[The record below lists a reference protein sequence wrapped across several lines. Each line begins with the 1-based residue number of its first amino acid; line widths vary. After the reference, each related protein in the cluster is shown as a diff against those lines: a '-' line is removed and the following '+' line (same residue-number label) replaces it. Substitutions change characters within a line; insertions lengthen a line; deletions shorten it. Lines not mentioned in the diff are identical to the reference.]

1 MKMERAAMIEKF
13 RSQVVNF
20 FPLQPK
26 SKIPMVAWKQY
37 QTEMYHGIIPTNCN
51 FAIICGKVSSNLAV
65 FDFDHCEDMEVLNAI
80 TPDALKNTLVVR
92 SQRGFHVY
100 VKLDRTIKNVK
111 LTRKDSMIIDVQSD
125 GKYVVAPT
133 SIHPSGIEYEV
144 VSEHCNIKKVFGEDI
159 LESLMKIGF
168 EVELGGAEGATG
180 EMIAK
185 GGVKNGSLH
194 DSLRTYALHLI
205 LKADITNRDTYD
217 YELRRWNREGN
228 NEYKVNDHDFER
240 TINDAWN
247 YGISIKNG
255 EETDP
260 SEKKSKKDDSS
271 HAEHAVRIMREMP
284 IKTMR
289 DTDEMLYYKNG
300 VYNMGAESRIAE
312 MCESL
317 VQDCKSSDVYEISNT
332 IRRLTYVDRKDFDKD
347 PMKINLLNGVVD
359 VMTGEVFDHSPN
371 NLYRNCVP
379 VTYDPS
385 ILPVEVPK
393 FLRECHLGDQHKYL
407 NLIEEI
413 SYTLLREQ
421 TFQLAFMYTGS
432 GSNGKSVWLDWIQK
446 FFGHENCANQSLHSL
461 AMNRFA
467 AADLE
472 GKLLNIYP
480 DLKPDALKQNDKLK
494 PLITGDAMSVERKM
508 QHPFIMET
516 YAKMFFSANQVP
528 EVYDTSDAMYR
539 RLSLTRWERKFDE
552 QTRDV
557 HKSKKIGTEMEKSG
571 MLNVMLKTLKR
582 MLKQG
587 GFTQSRTV
595 AERREAWIIES
606 NPLIEFV
613 DRHIAIKSNT
623 SVSTNDLWNK
633 FNETSSKIIKNR
645 REFDAKIGILTGCTR
660 VRDTS
665 GLREWM
671 FVGICLRESLRQEG
685 QQSFD

>member
-255 EETDP
+255 EE
-260 SEKKSKKDDSS
+260 
-271 HAEHAVRIMREMP
+271 
-284 IKTMR
+284 
-289 DTDEMLYYKNG
+289 
-300 VYNMGAESRIAE
+300 
-312 MCESL
+312 
-317 VQDCKSSDVYEISNT
+317 
-332 IRRLTYVDRKDFDKD
+332 
-347 PMKINLLNGVVD
+347 
-359 VMTGEVFDHSPN
+359 
-371 NLYRNCVP
+371 
-379 VTYDPS
+379 
-385 ILPVEVPK
+385 
-393 FLRECHLGDQHKYL
+393 
-407 NLIEEI
+407 
-413 SYTLLREQ
+413 
-421 TFQLAFMYTGS
+421 
-432 GSNGKSVWLDWIQK
+432 
-446 FFGHENCANQSLHSL
+446 
-461 AMNRFA
+461 
-467 AADLE
+467 
-472 GKLLNIYP
+472 
-480 DLKPDALKQNDKLK
+480 
-494 PLITGDAMSVERKM
+494 
-508 QHPFIMET
+508 
-516 YAKMFFSANQVP
+516 
-528 EVYDTSDAMYR
+528 
-539 RLSLTRWERKFDE
+539 
-552 QTRDV
+552 
-557 HKSKKIGTEMEKSG
+557 
-571 MLNVMLKTLKR
+571 
-582 MLKQG
+582 
-587 GFTQSRTV
+587 
-595 AERREAWIIES
+595 
-606 NPLIEFV
+606 
-613 DRHIAIKSNT
+613 
-623 SVSTNDLWNK
+623 
-633 FNETSSKIIKNR
+633 
-645 REFDAKIGILTGCTR
+645 
-660 VRDTS
+660 
-665 GLREWM
+665 
-671 FVGICLRESLRQEG
+671 
-685 QQSFD
+685 